1 MDPKNDA
8 RELRVSQMTWEA
20 EGVLSVRFTDPS
32 GAELPAWDPGAH
44 LALHLPNGIVREFSL
59 CSDPEDRSGWTV
71 AVLRE
76 PSSRG
81 GSAYVHLELRPGD
94 LITVEG
100 PRNNFAL
107 EPAKR
112 YLLVA
117 GGIGITPILAMA
129 RDLERR
135 GEDWRMFY
143 AGRSGTTMAF
153 VDELRALAGDP
164 AVGPAG
170 NKVTVHADDL
180 AGGPPVLADVLGGV
194 DPDTLVYCCGPEPL
208 LKGVEENLADPS
220 CLRLERFKA
229 PEPIAPPEG
238 GDRPFDIV
246 CAGSGKRVHVP
257 VGTTALDALEQ
268 AGFAMPSSCT
278 EGICGTCETKVLA
291 GTVDHRD
298 FLLTDDEKEAQ
309 NTMFVCVSRAL
320 SPELTLDVS

>member
-1 MDPKNDA
+1 MDTKNDS

-20 EGVLSVRFTDPS
+20 EGVLSVRFTDPA
-32 GAELPAWDPGAH
+32 GADLPHWEPGAH
-44 LALHLPNGIVREFSL
+44 LALHLPNGITREFSL

-81 GSAYVHLELRPGD
+81 GSAYVHLELRVGD
-94 LITVEG
+94 AITVDG
-100 PRNNFAL
+100 PRNNFHL
-107 EPAKR
+107 EQAKN

-117 GGIGITPILAMA
+117 GGIGITPILTMA

-135 GEDWRMFY
+135 GADWSMLY
-143 AGRSGTTMAF
+143 AGRSGATMAF
-153 VDELRALAGDP
+153 VDELRTLAGC
-164 AVGPAG
+164 
-170 NKVTVHADDL
+170 KVRLHADDE
-180 AGGPPVLADVLGGV
+180 AGGPPMLAEVLDGV
-194 DPDTLVYCCGPEPL
+194 KDETLVYCCGPEPL
-208 LKGVEENLADPS
+208 LKGVEEGLADAG

-229 PEPIAPPEG
+229 PEPVVPPEG
-238 GDRPFDIV
+238 GDQPFDIV
-246 CAGSGKRVHVP
+246 CASSGKKVHVP
-257 VGTTALDALEQ
+257 IGTTALDALEQ

-298 FLLTDDEKEAQ
+298 FLLTDDEKQAQ

-320 SPELTLDVS
+320 TPELTLDVS

>member
-1 MDPKNDA
+1 MTDS

-20 EGVLSVRFTDPS
+20 EGVLSVRFTDPD
-32 GAELPAWDPGAH
+32 GADLPAWAPGAH

-81 GSAYVHLELRPGD
+81 GSAYVHLELRVGD
-94 LITVEG
+94 QITVDG
-100 PRNNFAL
+100 PRNNFSL
-107 EPAKR
+107 EPAPR

-129 RDLERR
+129 RDLQRR
-135 GEDWRMFY
+135 GEDWQMLY
-143 AGRSGTTMAF
+143 AGRSAATMAF
-153 VDELRALAGDP
+153 TDELKTLDADRVRL
-164 AVGPAG
+164 
-170 NKVTVHADDL
+170 HADDE
-180 AGGPPVLADVLGGV
+180 AGGPPALGEVLGSVAAG
-194 DPDTLVYCCGPEPL
+194 TLVYCCGPEPL
-208 LKGVEENLADPS
+208 LKGVEEGLADTS

-229 PEPIAPPEG
+229 PEPVAPPPG
-238 GDRPFDIV
+238 GDQPFDIV
-246 CAGSGKRVHVP
+246 CSGSGKRVHVP
-257 VGTTALDALEQ
+257 VGTTALAALDE
-268 AGFAMPSSCT
+268 AGFTMPSSCT

-320 SPELTLDVS
+320 TPELTLDVS

>member
-1 MDPKNDA
+1 MATSTDS
-8 RELRVSQMTWEA
+8 RELRVTAMTWEA
-20 EGVLSVRFTDPS
+20 EGVLSVRLTDPA
-32 GAELPAWDPGAH
+32 GADLPAWEPGAH

-94 LITVEG
+94 LITVDG
-100 PRNNFAL
+100 PRNNFRL
-107 EPAKR
+107 EPAQK

-135 GEDWRMFY
+135 GADWSMLY
-143 AGRSGTTMAF
+143 AGRSGATMAF
-153 VDELRALAGDP
+153 VDELTELAGDRFDD
-164 AVGPAG
+164 
-170 NKVTVHADDL
+170 KVRLHADDR
-180 AGGPPVLADVLGGV
+180 AGGPPKLAEVLDPVGPGSLV
-194 DPDTLVYCCGPEPL
+194 DCCGPEPL
-208 LKGVEENLADPS
+208 LKGVEEGLADAG

-229 PEPIAPPEG
+229 PEPVAPPEG
-238 GDRPFDIV
+238 GDQPFDII
-246 CAGSGKRVHVP
+246 CAGSGKRVHVA

-268 AGFAMPSSCT
+268 AGFDMPSSCT

-320 SPELTLDVS
+320 TPELTLDVS

>member
-1 MDPKNDA
+1 MDTKNDS
-8 RELRVSQMTWEA
+8 RELRVSQLTWEA
-20 EGVLSVRFTDPS
+20 EGVLSVRLTAPS
-32 GAELPAWDPGAH
+32 GAVLPPWEPGAH

-59 CSDPEDRSGWTV
+59 CSDPEDLSGWTV

-76 PSSRG
+76 PNSRG

-94 LITVEG
+94 TITVDG

-107 EPAKR
+107 EPAQK

-129 RDLERR
+129 RHLERD
-135 GEDWRMFY
+135 GADWSMLY
-143 AGRSGTTMAF
+143 TGRSRATMAF
-153 VDELRALAGDP
+153 VDELQDLAG
-164 AVGPAG
+164 A
-170 NKVTVHADDL
+170 KVRLHADDQ
-180 AGGPPVLADVLGGV
+180 AGGPPSLAEVLDRVGHG
-194 DPDTLVYCCGPEPL
+194 TLVYCCGPEPL
-208 LKGVEENLADPS
+208 LKGVEEGLADAG

-229 PEPIAPPEG
+229 PEPVAPPEG
-238 GDRPFDIV
+238 GDQPFDIV
-246 CAGSGKRVHVP
+246 CAGSSKRVHVP

-268 AGFAMPSSCT
+268 AGFDVPSSCA

-309 NTMFVCVSRAL
+309 HTMFVCVSRAL
-320 SPELTLDVS
+320 TPELTLDLS

>member
-1 MDPKNDA
+1 MDTRHDT
-8 RELRVSQMTWEA
+8 RELRVGQMTWEA
-20 EGVLSVRFTDPS
+20 EGVLSVRLTDPS
-32 GAELPAWDPGAH
+32 GADLPGWEPGAH

-81 GSAYVHLELRPGD
+81 GSAYVHLELRPGN
-94 LITVEG
+94 LVTVDG
-100 PRNNFAL
+100 PRNNFSL
-107 EPAKR
+107 EPAKK

-135 GEDWRMFY
+135 GEEWTMLY
-143 AGRSGTTMAF
+143 AGRSGATMAF
-153 VDELRALAGDP
+153 VEELRELARD
-164 AVGPAG
+164 
-170 NKVTVHADDL
+170 KVTVHADDV
-180 AGGPPVLADVLGGV
+180 AGGPPVLAGVLDRV
-194 DPDTLVYCCGPEPL
+194 DADTLVYCCGPEAL
-208 LKGVEENLADPS
+208 LKGVEEGLVDPAS
-220 CLRLERFKA
+220 LRLERFKA
-229 PEPIAPPEG
+229 PEPVAPLEG

-246 CAGSGKRVHVP
+246 CTGSGKRVHVP
-257 VGTTALDALEQ
+257 VGTTALDALDQ
-268 AGFAMPSSCT
+268 AGLDMPSSCT
-278 EGICGTCETKVLA
+278 EGICGTCETKVVA

-320 SPELTLDVS
+320 TPELTLDVS

>member
-1 MDPKNDA
+1 MIDS

-20 EGVLSVRFTDPS
+20 EGVLSVRLADPS
-32 GAELPAWDPGAH
+32 GADLPTWEPGAH

-59 CSDPEDRSGWTV
+59 CSDPDDLSGWTV

-81 GSAYVHLELRPGD
+81 GSAYVHLELRVGD
-94 LITVEG
+94 LIEVEG
-100 PRNNFAL
+100 PRNNFQL
-107 EPAKR
+107 EPAQK

-129 RDLERR
+129 RSLERR
-135 GEDWRMFY
+135 GEDWQMLY
-143 AGRSGTTMAF
+143 AGRSSATMAF
-153 VDELRALAGDP
+153 VDELKELGTE
-164 AVGPAG
+164 
-170 NKVTVHADDL
+170 KVRLHADDE
-180 AGGPPVLADVLGGV
+180 AGGPPALADVLGSVTDG
-194 DPDTLVYCCGPEPL
+194 TLVYCCGPEPL
-208 LKGVEENLADPS
+208 LKGVEEKLADVG

-229 PEPIAPPEG
+229 PEPVAPPPG
-238 GDRPFDIV
+238 GDQPFDIL

-268 AGFAMPSSCT
+268 AGLDMPSSCT

-298 FLLTDDEKEAQ
+298 FLLTEDEKEAQ

-320 SPELTLDVS
+320 TPELTLDVS